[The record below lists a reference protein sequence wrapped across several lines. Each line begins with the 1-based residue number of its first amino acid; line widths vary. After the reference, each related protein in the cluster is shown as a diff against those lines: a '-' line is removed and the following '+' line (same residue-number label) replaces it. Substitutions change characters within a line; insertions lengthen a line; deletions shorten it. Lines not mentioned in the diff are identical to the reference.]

1 VTVSLSSV
9 NHDVSLFSLREG
21 RSFAQ
26 AAVAPCT
33 HPPSDPLPSGLFRKS
48 QGEAVAKMSVLELAS
63 MDKSPHHTE
72 VEAHTKEERDAQ
84 VLARLGKKSVLE
96 VCERSQAR
104 KP

>member
-1 VTVSLSSV
+1 
-9 NHDVSLFSLREG
+9 
-21 RSFAQ
+21 
-26 AAVAPCT
+26 
-33 HPPSDPLPSGLFRKS
+33 
-48 QGEAVAKMSVLELAS
+48 MSVLELAS

-104 KP
+104 EL